1 MDHRKL
7 QKFLPFAHRNKVPV
21 MLWGPT
27 GIGKTTAVY
36 EYGEKIGAKVIVL
49 HLASQE
55 PGDLIG
61 LPFRDPENNTTVHL
75 RPEWLPKEDD
85 PGKYI
90 FFLDE
95 FNRAPKFVLACMF
108 PFILEGRLHTH
119 FVPKDSWII
128 VAGNPNDDDYDV
140 TEMHDRALI
149 SRLCHVKLAPDPQ
162 EWLDRYTEG
171 VHDAVVKVIAK
182 EPQFLA
188 FGSCEIGFDVR
199 PDARA
204 ITNMGAALKNIKPEE
219 FTAFGFEFMAGC
231 VGQTMAEV
239 IRKEWKDGF
248 ENISAI
254 DILDSYS
261 KVRKQVQKFSNV
273 STVRNDILAAA
284 NRKLVTEIKRRGEE
298 EGVLKEKQLE
308 NLKTWIKDI
317 PRDSAQ
323 SLLTLFGSNEY
334 RILDVFKQLMLDLGE
349 DDDLFIRILEA
360 NDAEEAAKMKSE
372 AATKAAKKTNHKSL
386 SKPSL
391 VR

>member
-1 MDHRKL
+1 MDHRKM
-7 QKFLPFAHRNKVPV
+7 QKFLPFAHRNRVPV

-27 GIGKTTAVY
+27 GIGKTTGVY
-36 EYGEKIGAKVIVL
+36 EYGEKIGAKVVVL

-55 PGDLIG
+55 PGDLVG

-140 TEMHDRALI
+140 TELHDRALI
-149 SRLCHVKLAPDPQ
+149 SRLCHIKLAPDPQ

-171 VHDAVVKVIAK
+171 VHEAVVKVVAK
-182 EPQFLA
+182 EPQFLG

-204 ITNMGAALKNIKPEE
+204 ITNMGNALKTIKPEE
-219 FTAFGFEFMAGC
+219 FSSFGFEFMAGC
-231 VGQTMAEV
+231 VGQTMAEA
-239 IRKEWKDGF
+239 IRKEWRDGF
-248 ENISAI
+248 ENISAT
-254 DILDSYS
+254 DILDNYT
-261 KVRKQVQKFSNV
+261 KIRKNVLKFANV

-284 NRKLVTEIKRRGEE
+284 NRKLVTEIKKRGES
-298 EGVLKEKQLE
+298 GVIKGKSLEHLKS
-308 NLKTWIKDI
+308 WIKDI

-323 SLLTLFGSNEY
+323 SLLALFASGEY
-334 RILDVFKQLMLDLGE
+334 NTLDVFKQLMLDLGE
-349 DDDLFIRILEA
+349 DEELYVRILEA
-360 NDAEEAAKMKSE
+360 NDAKEAEKMKAE
-372 AATKAAKKTNHKSL
+372 AEGKKQPKI
-386 SKPSL
+386 K
-391 VR
+391 